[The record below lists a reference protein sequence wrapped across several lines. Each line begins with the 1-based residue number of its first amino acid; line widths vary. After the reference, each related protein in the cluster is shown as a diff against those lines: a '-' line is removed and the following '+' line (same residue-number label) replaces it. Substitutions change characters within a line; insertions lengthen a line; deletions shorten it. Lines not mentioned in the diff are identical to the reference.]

1 MIPLNNIFLE
11 SIARYQGLIHLSG
24 TAGSGK
30 TLLAAAIAAKISRQH
45 HVDWL
50 STDGKTGFIDHLK
63 RNLNYYGG
71 LPSNLSITRSITS
84 SDALRAVL
92 DVTSRIKYNTRLVVI
107 DPITRVLDMSRSD
120 PVLWGRSLFEEAL
133 PTLAGVADS
142 NSLLIII
149 TSEVRDNDNGS
160 QAVYHKKIKPW
171 LVADFTLDR
180 SFGRQTSHIYKSNE
194 TSAIGIHVAS
204 MQLRETGEVAITDE
218 KSPME
223 VC

>member
-63 RNLNYYGG
+63 RN
-71 LPSNLSITRSITS
+71 
-84 SDALRAVL
+84 DALRAVL